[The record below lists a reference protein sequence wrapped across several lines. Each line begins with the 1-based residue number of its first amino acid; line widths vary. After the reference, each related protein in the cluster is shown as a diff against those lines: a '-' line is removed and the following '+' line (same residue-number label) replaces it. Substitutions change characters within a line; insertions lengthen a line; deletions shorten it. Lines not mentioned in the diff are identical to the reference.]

1 MKKLLLSAGLLVASF
16 SAAATTV
23 DISLWSQ
30 ENSPNYGRSASWNVG
45 SGNNAIQNSNS
56 NGSLVSDFVE
66 NGDFSFFGTMTATM
80 ASFNDNDIMGIV
92 FGWQD
97 DMNHYRLGW
106 EQGGYND
113 GGSGASG
120 MWLVQEVSGVSTILF
135 QTEQFWTDLVEYN
148 FIVGR
153 SGNDISFSLDGVSQT
168 FTNTSFMSGK
178 VGFYTE
184 SQTAN
189 FSGLTSVPQAPEDLD
204 EVPAPAPLGL
214 LGLALGML
222 AIRRKA

>member
-30 ENSPNYGRSASWNVG
+30 EDSPNYSRNATWNVG

-56 NGSLVSDFVE
+56 YGTLVSDFVE
-66 NGDFSFFGTMTATM
+66 TGDFSFFGTMTATT

-106 EQGGYND
+106 EQGGFND
-113 GGSGASG
+113 ACSGASG
-120 MWLVQEVSGVSTILF
+120 MWLVEEVAGVSTILF
-135 QTEQFWTDLVEYN
+135 QTEQFWADLVEYN

-153 SGNDISFSLDGVSQT
+153 SGNDISFSLDGVSQ
-168 FTNTSFMSGK
+168 F
-178 VGFYTE
+178 
-184 SQTAN
+184 
-189 FSGLTSVPQAPEDLD
+189 
-204 EVPAPAPLGL
+204 PLGS
-214 LGLALGML
+214 AP
-222 AIRRKA
+222 R